1 MNKSNWRYLVDTLL
15 FICFTGLTTTG
26 LLMAFVLGEGPASTG
41 ARKYFL
47 NLHLHQWSHIH
58 LYISITLIA
67 LIIIH
72 LLLSWKWIKSQAR
85 KLFPKGWNAVL
96 LTTLG
101 VAIVV
106 PFLFWIFS
114 QKNSEAY
121 ENFGARSEERPRRQ
135 LSGRLEQQTTA
146 LKPLAEKESIAS
158 KHPSAL
164 QQQTA
169 QEKTASQRKMAPTV
183 SHEHSQDSLVKGR
196 MEEGISGILIT
207 GQMTLVE
214 ISEKTGISIRQITEA
229 MKLPAN
235 IPGNETLGRLRRGY
249 GFNIQDFRDTLAS
262 LMEKK

>member
-1 MNKSNWRYLVDTLL
+1 MKKSDWRYLVDTLL
-15 FICFTGLTTTG
+15 FICFTGLTLTG

-72 LLLSWKWIKSQAR
+72 LLLSWRWIKSQAR
-85 KLFPKGWNAVL
+85 KLFPKGWPAVL

-106 PFLFWIFS
+106 PFLFWVFS
-114 QKNSEAY
+114 PKNSEIY
-121 ENFGARSEERPRRQ
+121 ENFGARSAERPRRQ
-135 LSGRLEQQTTA
+135 LYGRLEQQTA
-146 LKPLAEKESIAS
+146 VKKPLQEKVS
-158 KHPSAL
+158 SARKDPAAL
-164 QQQTA
+164 DKQAA
-169 QEKTASQRKMAPTV
+169 QEKPAPTA
-183 SHEHSQDSLVKGR
+183 SHEHSQDPLIRGR

-214 ISEKTGISIRQITEA
+214 IAEKTGISIRQITEA
-229 MKLPAN
+229 MKLPPN